1 MPDVSTLQSVADLRG
16 SVFAKGKADRD
27 DFVHA
32 LEWNGE
38 DSPDYRQLL
47 ADVAVDLFIDQA
59 DPPQY
64 ISLETADWLIAR
76 IKAHTLSYAAKIQ
89 LLSALMQY
97 AVSLPSSLSSFLL
110 GEVAAAVVD
119 GQPGHP
125 AGRLDAADVEAL
137 RRALYAAD
145 DGASLHVTRAEAEIL
160 FRIAHSC
167 VGKAIDPGFDD
178 LFAKAVGNH
187 LMAIAFR
194 GATPVADKL
203 ALEKFENAP
212 SSVGGFLRGMVGLSL
227 PSEEDLESPIARDEA
242 IWRARNDEDARL
254 RAQSEKIDQDETIW
268 LYAHLTRR
276 GDMTSAERRL
286 LEFLKQEVVNPPAGL
301 ADLFRKAGV

>member
-38 DSPDYRQLL
+38 DSPEYRQLL

-110 GEVAAAVVD
+110 GEVEAAVVD

-125 AGRLDAADVEAL
+125 AGRLDAADVEVL

-167 VGKAIDPGFDD
+167 AGKAIDPGFDD

-212 SSVGGFLRGMVGLSL
+212 SLRRRLPARHGRPFAAERGGSGK
-227 PSEEDLESPIARDEA
+227 PARA
-242 IWRARNDEDARL
+242 
-254 RAQSEKIDQDETIW
+254 
-268 LYAHLTRR
+268 RR
-276 GDMTSAERRL
+276 GDLARQERRGRPL
-286 LEFLKQEVVNPPAGL
+286 AGSVRKDRPGRDDLALRPSHPARRHD
-301 ADLFRKAGV
+301 ARPSAACWNS